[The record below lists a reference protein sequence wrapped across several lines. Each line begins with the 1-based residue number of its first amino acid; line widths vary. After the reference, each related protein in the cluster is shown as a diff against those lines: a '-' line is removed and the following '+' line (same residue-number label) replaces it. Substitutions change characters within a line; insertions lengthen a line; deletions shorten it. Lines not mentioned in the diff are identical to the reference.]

1 MAQQDFAALDGA
13 NFQALC
19 SLDFSALDDPEEAVV
34 PPDVMAYL
42 IRFFGG
48 MPRALQ
54 YVKDRHSIAK
64 ARHRATLMS
73 GIAKKK
79 HRATAKAKA
88 KAKTKQSRWM
98 PKTTAKAKTKAKAKA
113 KTKTKTK
120 QTKAKAKATPKVRV
134 QAKAKPKQNAKPKA
148 QAKAKATAPQA

>member
-54 YVKDRHSIAK
+54 YVKDRQTIAK

-79 HRATAKAKA
+79 TSGNGKGQGKG
-88 KAKTKQSRWM
+88 
-98 PKTTAKAKTKAKAKA
+98 
-113 KTKTKTK
+113 
-120 QTKAKAKATPKVRV
+120 
-134 QAKAKPKQNAKPKA
+134 
-148 QAKAKATAPQA
+148 

>member
-64 ARHRATLMS
+64 AKKRAIDIRHRQKDRHS
-73 GIAKKK
+73 SPR

-88 KAKTKQSRWM
+88 KAKTKT
-98 PKTTAKAKTKAKAKA
+98 KTT
-113 KTKTKTK
+113 

>member
-64 ARHRATLMS
+64 AKKRAIDIRHRQKDRHS
-73 GIAKKK
+73 SPR

-88 KAKTKQSRWM
+88 KAKTKQ
-98 PKTTAKAKTKAKAKA
+98 KAKAQEANKKKEQRSRWTEEKRMEEA
-113 KTKTKTK
+113 NKKHQQRSEWT
-120 QTKAKAKATPKVRV
+120 
-134 QAKAKPKQNAKPKA
+134 
-148 QAKAKATAPQA
+148 